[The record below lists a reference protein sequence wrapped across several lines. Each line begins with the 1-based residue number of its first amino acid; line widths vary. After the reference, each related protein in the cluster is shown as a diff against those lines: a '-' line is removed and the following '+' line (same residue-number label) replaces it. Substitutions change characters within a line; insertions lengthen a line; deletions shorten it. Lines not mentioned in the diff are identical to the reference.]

1 MTRPSSRRSPYRIT
15 RRMAAI
21 HRTHATAPHFGCV
34 LCFVE
39 TGARSR

>member
-1 MTRPSSRRSPYRIT
+1 MTRPSSRRVSYRIT

-34 LCFVE
+34 LCVV
-39 TGARSR
+39 GVDAGR